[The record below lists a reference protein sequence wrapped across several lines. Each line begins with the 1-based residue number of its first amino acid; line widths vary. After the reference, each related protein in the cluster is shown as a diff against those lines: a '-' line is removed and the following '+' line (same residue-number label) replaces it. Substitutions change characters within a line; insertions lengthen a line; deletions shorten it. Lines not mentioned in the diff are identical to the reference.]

1 MATESPRIKFDADG
15 VAWVLFDDPDSKV
28 NILGFAQMQR
38 LEVILDE
45 LSKRKPKAVIFAS
58 DKPGIFIAGA
68 DINELEKIR
77 DANHGE
83 QLSREGHR
91 IFAKIELLGVP
102 TVAAIGGAC
111 LGGGCELALAC
122 RYRLATDHPKTQI
135 GLPETQLGIIPGW
148 GGTQRLPRLI
158 GLRAALD
165 IICAGKSVGADKARR
180 IGLVDAAVPSVV
192 LRESAKRFALGQ
204 RRASRKSVKL
214 QNMWPL
220 RPIACRIA
228 RKQVSARAR
237 GQYPAPLRAIDAIE
251 EGLAGPLDAGLERE
265 AKIFGEVSA
274 TPVCKNLIRI
284 FFLRERYSKLTFDTG
299 RVERAGPVS
308 ARVTTVPIQKVGVL
322 GAGVMGAGIAQWCS
336 ARGLTVRLKDIK
348 QEFVATGVK
357 RIADAY
363 REGVKRRKFSE
374 LDAQHGFARVHPTT
388 EYTGFGDC
396 DLIIEAVLEKIE
408 VKRLAFSELVDRLRN
423 DCIIASNTS
432 AIPIDELA
440 EASGRPK
447 RFIGIHFFNPVHK
460 MPLVEIVYGTKTA
473 PEVIAVAVE
482 FAKQL
487 KKIPIIVK
495 GAPGF
500 LVNRLLMPYL
510 NEAGVLLGEGVSV
523 ESIDKAMLD
532 FGMPMGPLRLI
543 DEVGIDVAYDVAR
556 ELAEA
561 FHDRMTVAPILRQVY
576 ERGLKGR
583 KSGAGFYLYKGKK
596 ERLNAGLKLASGK
609 TPSPAEI
616 QARLL
621 GVMINEAKRCLS
633 EGVVASE
640 DDIDV
645 GMIFGTGFPPFRG
658 GLVKYARDAGKW

>member
-1 MATESPRIKFDADG
+1 MESPRIDYSTEG
-15 VAWVLFDDPDSKV
+15 IAWVIFDDPDSKV
-28 NILGFAQMQR
+28 NILGFGQMQR
-38 LEVILDE
+38 LDAILDE
-45 LSKRKPKAVIFAS
+45 LSKRRPKAVIFISA
-58 DKPGIFIAGA
+58 KPGIFIAGA
-68 DINELEKIR
+68 DINELGKIR
-77 DANHGE
+77 DARHGE

-91 IFAKIELLGVP
+91 IFAKIEMLGMP
-102 TVAAIGGAC
+102 TVAAIDGVC
-111 LGGGCELALAC
+111 LGGGCELSLAC
-122 RYRLATDHPKTQI
+122 RYRVATDQPKTQI

-148 GGTQRLPRLI
+148 GATQRLPRLI
-158 GLRAALD
+158 GLPAALD
-165 IICAGKSVGADKARR
+165 IICAGKSVSADKARR
-180 IGLVDAAVPSVV
+180 IGLVDAAVPNVV
-192 LRESAKRFALGQ
+192 LRETAMRLALGQ
-204 RRASRKSVKL
+204 QRVSRKSVKL
-214 QNMWPL
+214 KNMWPL
-220 RPIACRIA
+220 RPITCRFA
-228 RKQVSARAR
+228 RKQVAARTR
-237 GQYPAPLRAIDAIE
+237 GQYPAPLRAIDAME
-251 EGLAGPLDAGLERE
+251 EGLAGKFDAGLENE

-274 TPVCKNLIRI
+274 TSVCKNLIRI
-284 FFLRERYSKLTFDTG
+284 FFLREKYSKLVFDVEGAERTG
-299 RVERAGPVS
+299 PSSTRVV
-308 ARVTTVPIQKVGVL
+308 TVPIQKVGVL

-348 QEFVATGVK
+348 PEFVATGIK

-363 REGVKRRKFSE
+363 RDGVKRRKVSE

-388 EYTGFGDC
+388 DYTGFGDC

-408 VKRLAFSELVDRLRN
+408 VKRLAFTELVDRLRN

-473 PEVIAVAVE
+473 PEVIAAAVE

-487 KKIPIIVK
+487 KKIPIVVR

-523 ESIDKAMLD
+523 QSIDKAMLD

-543 DEVGIDVAYDVAR
+543 DEVGIDVAHDVAR

-561 FHDRMTVAPILRQVY
+561 FHDRMTVAPVLRQVY
-576 ERGLKGR
+576 EKGLKGR

-596 ERLNAGLKLASGK
+596 ERLNKALKLAGER
-609 TPSPAEI
+609 TLSPAEI

-633 EGVVASE
+633 EKVIADE
-640 DDIDV
+640 DDIDT

-658 GLVKYARDAGKW
+658 GLVKYARDSGKW

>member
-1 MATESPRIKFDADG
+1 MESPRVDYDTEGI
-15 VAWVLFDDPDSKV
+15 AWVVFDDPDSKV
-28 NILGFAQMQR
+28 NILGFGQMQR
-38 LEVILDE
+38 LDAILDE
-45 LSKRKPKAVIFAS
+45 LSKRKPKAAIFIS
-58 DKPGIFIAGA
+58 GKPGIFIAGA
-68 DINELEKIR
+68 DINELGKIR
-77 DANHGE
+77 DATHGE

-91 IFAKIELLGVP
+91 IFAKIEMLNVP
-102 TVAAIGGAC
+102 TVAAIDGAC
-111 LGGGCELALAC
+111 LGGGCELSLAC
-122 RYRLATDHPKTQI
+122 RYRVATDQPKTQI

-148 GGTQRLPRLI
+148 GATQRLPRLI
-158 GLRAALD
+158 GLPAALD
-165 IICAGKSVGADKARR
+165 IICAGKSVNADKARR

-192 LRESAKRFALGQ
+192 LRETAMKLALGQ
-204 RRASRKSVKL
+204 RRVSRKSVRLK
-214 QNMWPL
+214 NMWPL
-220 RPIACRIA
+220 RPIACRFA
-228 RKQVSARAR
+228 RKQVSARTK
-237 GQYPAPLRAIDAIE
+237 GQYPAPLRAIDAME
-251 EGLAGPLDAGLERE
+251 EGLSGKFDAGLENE

-274 TPVCKNLIRI
+274 TAVCKNLIRI
-284 FFLRERYSKLTFDTG
+284 FFLREKYSKLVFEVEQPSSVAL
-299 RVERAGPVS
+299 RVM
-308 ARVTTVPIQKVGVL
+308 TTPIQKVGVL

-348 QEFVATGVK
+348 PEFVATGIK

-363 REGVKRRKFSE
+363 RDGVKRRKVSE

-388 EYTGFGDC
+388 DYTGFGDC

-473 PEVIAVAVE
+473 PEVIAAAVE

-487 KKIPIIVK
+487 KKIRIIVK

-510 NEAGVLLGEGVSV
+510 NEAGVLLGEGVGV
-523 ESIDKAMLD
+523 ELVDKAMLD

-561 FHDRMTVAPILRQVY
+561 FHDRMTVAPVLRQVY
-576 ERGLKGR
+576 EKGLKGR

-596 ERLNAGLKLASGK
+596 ERLNKSLKLAGEK
-609 TPSPAEI
+609 TLSPAGI

-633 EGVVASE
+633 EGVVTSE
-640 DDIDV
+640 
-645 GMIFGTGFPPFRG
+645 
-658 GLVKYARDAGKW
+658 